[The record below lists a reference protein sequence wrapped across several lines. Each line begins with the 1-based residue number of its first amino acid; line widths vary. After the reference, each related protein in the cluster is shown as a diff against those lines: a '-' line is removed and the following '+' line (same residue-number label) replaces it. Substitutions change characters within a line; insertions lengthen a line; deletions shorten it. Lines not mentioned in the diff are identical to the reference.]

1 MQKVNIDKLKKSD
14 YASDEAF
21 KTLRTNIQ
29 FSGSDNKV
37 IAITSCTPNDGKS
50 TVSFNLA
57 ISLAEAGKRV
67 IFIDADLRKSVL
79 VGRYKLAK
87 QAYGFSHFLSGMAGF
102 DMVVAATNI
111 EKLHVV
117 FSGPIPPNPAELLGN
132 KYFKSLVQ
140 QLRENYD
147 YVIIDTPPL
156 GSVVDSM
163 IVARECDS
171 VMLVVAANSTSR
183 KFANKIKTQFERN
196 DIKLLGVVLNKVPRG
211 KKKYGYGNYG
221 YGKYGQYGQYG
232 NYKNIDAKKEEKTS
246 GK

>member
-1 MQKVNIDKLKKSD
+1 MQKVNIDKLKKAD

-87 QAYGFSHFLSGMAGF
+87 QSYGFSHFLSGMAGF

-132 KYFKSLVQ
+132 KYFRSLVQ
-140 QLRENYD
+140 QLRESYD

-171 VMLVVAANSTSR
+171 VIMVVAANSTSR
-183 KFANKIKTQFERN
+183 KFAIKIKEQLTRN
-196 DIKLLGVVLNKVPRG
+196 NIKVLGIILNKVPRT
-211 KKKYGYGNYG
+211 KKKYGYGYG
-221 YGKYGQYGQYG
+221 YGYYS
-232 NYKNIDAKKEEKTS
+232 NYENQNAEKLDV
-246 GK
+246 KRK